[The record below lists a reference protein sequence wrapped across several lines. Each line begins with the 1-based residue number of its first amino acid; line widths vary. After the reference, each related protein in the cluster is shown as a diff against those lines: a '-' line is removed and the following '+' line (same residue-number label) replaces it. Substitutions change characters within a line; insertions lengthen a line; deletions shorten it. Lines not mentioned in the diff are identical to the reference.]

1 MPRLLRTHNVSASR
15 KHPPGLIV
23 LRRLKALRML
33 RLSFF
38 PFFLLKNFFGRA
50 VEKRA
55 EIKFLLKYF
64 KMEIT
69 GRLTADAVVRTV
81 KQDKK
86 VVGFTLALNDSYRSG
101 DERKEITTYIE
112 CGYWRN
118 EGIAEY
124 LKKGGLVQV
133 YGRIGVNAYMSGNNE
148 AKATLTFHV
157 SEIKLFGGGSLS
169 VPSDKKINAGQTV
182 QAVKEEGIDDI
193 VGDLPF

>member
-1 MPRLLRTHNVSASR
+1 
-15 KHPPGLIV
+15 
-23 LRRLKALRML
+23 ML

-50 VEKRA
+50 VGKET
-55 EIKFLLKYF
+55 EINFLLKIL

-69 GRLTADAVVRTV
+69 GRLTADAVVRKV
-81 KQDKK
+81 KEDKK

-112 CGYWRN
+112 CSYWRN

-133 YGRIGVNAYMSGNNE
+133 YGRIGVNAYLSGNNE

-157 SEIKLFGGGSLS
+157 SEIKLFGGGSQTAS
-169 VPSDKKINAGQTV
+169 NTKKVDTGKAV
-182 QAVKEEGIDDI
+182 QETTKDSIGDI
-193 VGDLPF
+193 EDELPF